1 MKEMEISK
9 RLRAISMAEWE
20 SVIKKCYG
28 HMRLKLINKTL
39 TGAHC
44 EQRLGMVATD
54 FYVGSAYKALFE
66 GSWQWQFEKYDLP
79 TQMIR
84 IINSLISNEVRKYK
98 AEQKQNRQLP
108 LLRVNDEF
116 ENLEDEETEYNS
128 DESINFK
135 KCAVALAKACSGKPH
150 YEEFIKL
157 KKEGKP
163 LKEISEIMQC
173 TIDDAYQMM
182 ETIARRARKILTEQ
196 TN

>member
-28 HMRLKLINKTL
+28 HVKLKLMNKTL

-54 FYVGSAYKALFE
+54 FYVGTTYKALFE

-98 AEQKQNRQLP
+98 TEKKQNKQLP

-116 ENLEDEETEYNS
+116 DNLED
-128 DESINFK
+128 DEADYTPDDSTYIEKCSI
-135 KCAVALAKACSGKPH
+135 ALAKACLGKPR
-150 YEEFIKL
+150 YVEFIKL
-157 KKEGKP
+157 KKEGKSF
-163 LKEISEIMQC
+163 KDIADIMQC
-173 TIDDAYQMM
+173 TADEAYQMM

-196 TN
+196 NN